1 MKGKLTNKA
10 LKTIMI
16 IVAAIL
22 VFAAAVTGT
31 VIFLK
36 DSGEASAT
44 EGEEL
49 AVLPVAGTD
58 DEINNNPE
66 NTIIETEEE
75 QQLEIQ
81 NPEEQEELQNNEEEE
96 PTETS
101 TEQTETDST
110 PAITTPQLPEETI
123 IEQERVISQN
133 SSINWSGINLVAGLS
148 NIKSIKLTYLKEKD
162 TTAPNLEVDYI
173 NKNDYSN
180 TQNPQIHATDANPF
194 TITVKLNGKTVR
206 EDKAVLNDQGI
217 YSSWFGIE
225 YLSDGKYEVIATD
238 ESENTKTINFT
249 LDREAPELVV
259 DTITE
264 KDGENYS
271 NTQNPQIHATDVN
284 PFTITVKL
292 NGKTVR
298 EDKAVL
304 NDQGI
309 YSSWFGIEYL
319 SDGKYEVIATD
330 AAGNTKIINFTLDR
344 EAPRKTSLR
353 MTGGRYIKDEAGKT
367 IWYATTADKIV
378 VYVAFDEELE
388 VLPKLKINGTV
399 EKELSIRATNGEYYA
414 IYTVNDNELKEGPIS
429 IEISGYADKAGNV
442 GNTLTNKDITL
453 ASQGEIIIDR
463 IAPALVVNTITEKDG
478 ENYSNTQ
485 NPQIHATDVNP
496 FTITVKLNGKTVRE
510 DKAVL
515 NDQGIYSSWFG
526 IEYLSD
532 GKYEVIATDAAGNTK
547 TIDFTLDREAPRKTS
562 LRMTGGTYAKNEEK
576 GKVVYYAKD
585 GDTIT
590 VYAKFNEDLGTLP
603 KLNINGNVVDFTG
616 RYDNGEYY
624 VKYTVDSKLAEGA
637 ITIEISGYADKA
649 GNVGNILYNTD
660 ITVAGQ
666 SEVIIDRE
674 APALVVDTITEK
686 DGENYSNTQDPQVHA
701 TDVNPFTI
709 TVKLNGKVVR
719 EDKAKLNS
727 NGIYSS
733 WCGIGYLADDE
744 YEVIATDVAGNT
756 KTINFILDRTM

>member
-238 ESENTKTINFT
+238 
-249 LDREAPELVV
+249 
-259 DTITE
+259 
-264 KDGENYS
+264 
-271 NTQNPQIHATDVN
+271 
-284 PFTITVKL
+284 
-292 NGKTVR
+292 
-298 EDKAVL
+298 
-304 NDQGI
+304 
-309 YSSWFGIEYL
+309 
-319 SDGKYEVIATD
+319 

-463 IAPALVVNTITEKDG
+463 IAPALVVDTITEKDG

-496 FTITVKLNGKTVRE
+496 FTITVKLNGEIVRE

-547 TIDFTLDREAPRKTS
+547 IINFTLDREAPRKTS